1 MKRQEKPFFVSNL
14 TEELKSASSVVLID
28 YSGMNVKTQ
37 QELKKNLK
45 EVGAKLIVVKNT
57 LFALAAKE
65 AKFTKKTTTDTVLKG
80 QTALIV
86 TEDDPIAP
94 LQILAKFASE
104 FEVPQLKVG
113 VVEGSFQDKDAL
125 ETLSKLPGKD
135 VLLAQVVGSIGSP
148 VYGLIGTLNA
158 KMQELIYTLEQA
170 SKKK

>member
-1 MKRQEKPFFVSNL
+1 
-14 TEELKSASSVVLID
+14 
-28 YSGMNVKTQ
+28 MNVKTQ

-86 TEDDPIAP
+86 TEDDPVAP

-104 FEVPQLKVG
+104 FDVPQLKVG

-148 VYGLIGTLNA
+148 VYGLFGTLNA